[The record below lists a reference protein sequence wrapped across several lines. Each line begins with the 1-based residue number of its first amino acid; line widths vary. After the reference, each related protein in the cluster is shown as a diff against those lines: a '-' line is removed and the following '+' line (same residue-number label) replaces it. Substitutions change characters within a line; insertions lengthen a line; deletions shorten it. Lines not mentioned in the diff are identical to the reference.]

1 MPDDPTFESLLAASW
16 PPAAWHDVGVVLAVS
31 GGADSVALL
40 RAMSALK
47 TAGAGSLVVAH
58 FNHALRGDESDEDA
72 RFVARLAKEL
82 AAECFVERADH
93 ATRRLDERAAT
104 AENVDD
110 ASLAASE
117 ATSRAARY
125 DFLIRV
131 AQRSGAR
138 YVVTAHTLDDQ
149 AETVLH
155 RIVRGTGLNG
165 LRGIR
170 RVRPLTPDVSLIRPL
185 LSVRRSQ
192 VVAYLKKLGQ
202 AFRTDATNEQPV
214 YTRNRIRL
222 ELLPLLAANYNSQ
235 IADSLVRLAELA
247 GEACDVIQPLVE
259 HTLGSALIRS
269 SEREVT
275 LNAERLAD
283 EPPFIRRELF
293 IAVWDQQQWPRGRMS
308 FDAWQ
313 QLVALTE
320 QFVRETELSLPDG
333 VRARKQRGQVTL
345 ARAER

>member
-16 PPAAWHDVGVVLAVS
+16 PPAAWHDVRVVLAVS

-58 FNHALRGDESDEDA
+58 FNHALRGDESDEDE

-235 IADSLVRLAELA
+235 ITDSLVRLAELA

-259 HTLGSALIRS
+259 HTLGSADPL
-269 SEREVT
+269 
-275 LNAERLAD
+275 
-283 EPPFIRRELF
+283 
-293 IAVWDQQQWPRGRMS
+293 
-308 FDAWQ
+308 
-313 QLVALTE
+313 
-320 QFVRETELSLPDG
+320 
-333 VRARKQRGQVTL
+333 VRARSDLERRASGRRTALYPPRTVHRRLGSATMAARTYELRRLAPTGRAHGTVRPRNGTEFAGWRARKKT
-345 ARAER
+345 ARASHSRPR